1 MYRRKNKILLKRER
15 KKNLKKNI
23 LIIIYEWLHIFYAN
37 NSDVRK
43 ILFEI
48 IYFLLFQR
56 IILSNFYQNKISL
69 NNISNNLI
77 RNGSMFELNKF

>member
-37 NSDVRK
+37 NVRK

>member
-1 MYRRKNKILLKRER
+1 MKKQDIIKKR
-15 KKNLKKNI
+15 KKKEFKKNI
-23 LIIIYEWLHIFYAN
+23 LIVIYEWLHIFYAN
-37 NSDVRK
+37 NSNVRK

>member
-1 MYRRKNKILLKRER
+1 MKKQDIIKKR
-15 KKNLKKNI
+15 KKKEFKKNI

-37 NSDVRK
+37 NVRK